1 MPTSAVGSKAIDT
14 AHAGPVRASQGAAR
28 AIKPA
33 LTRQASAG
41 FTLIELLVVIAII
54 AIGTAAVSLSLRDS
68 AQTVLERDA
77 ERLAALFESARAR
90 SRASGMPVQ
99 WHPVS
104 IQNTS
109 AVVDSKGQQ
118 TGQLTGQITAFV
130 FEGLPPQTL
139 PTHWLSPSVY
149 VAPNTWVVLGPDPII
164 GPQSVTLQLNDLNI
178 SVSTDG
184 LKPFA
189 VKRGGL

>member
-14 AHAGPVRASQGAAR
+14 AHAGPVKTSQGVVR
-28 AIKPA
+28 AVKPA
-33 LTRQASAG
+33 LTWQASAG

-118 TGQLTGQITAFV
+118 TGQLTAQITSSV

-139 PTHWLSPSVY
+139 PNHWLSPAIF
-149 VAPNTWVVLGPDPII
+149 VAPNTLVVLGPDPII
-164 GPQSVTLQLNDLNI
+164 GPQSVTLQLNDLKI

>member
-1 MPTSAVGSKAIDT
+1 MPTSAVGNKAIDT
-14 AHAGPVRASQGAAR
+14 AHAGPVKASQGAAR

-33 LTRQASAG
+33 FTWRASAG

-104 IQNTS
+104 SQNTS
-109 AVVDSKGQQ
+109 AVVDSKDQQ

>member
-1 MPTSAVGSKAIDT
+1 MPISAAGNKAIDT
-14 AHAGPVRASQGAAR
+14 VHAGPVKASQGVAR
-28 AIKPA
+28 AVKPA
-33 LTRQASAG
+33 LTWQASAG

-104 IQNTS
+104 IQNSS
-109 AVVDSKGQQ
+109 AVVDAKGQV

>member
-1 MPTSAVGSKAIDT
+1 MFKII
-14 AHAGPVRASQGAAR
+14 R
-28 AIKPA
+28 K
-33 LTRQASAG
+33 G

-104 IQNTS
+104 GQTTS
-109 AVVDSKGQQ
+109 AVVDSKGQV
-118 TGQLTGQITAFV
+118 TAFV
-130 FEGLPPQTL
+130 FEGLPSQSL
-139 PTHWLSPSVY
+139 PTHWLSPAIF
-149 VAPNTWVVLGPDPII
+149 VAPNTRVVLGPDPII
-164 GPQSVTLQLNDLNI
+164 GPQSVTLQMNDLQI

>member
-1 MPTSAVGSKAIDT
+1 
-14 AHAGPVRASQGAAR
+14 
-28 AIKPA
+28 
-33 LTRQASAG
+33 
-41 FTLIELLVVIAII
+41 
-54 AIGTAAVSLSLRDS
+54 
-68 AQTVLERDA
+68 LERDA

-104 IQNTS
+104 SQNSS
-109 AVVDSKGQQ
+109 AVVDSKGKVTDQV
-118 TGQLTGQITAFV
+118 TAFV
-130 FEGLPPQTL
+130 FEGLPPRSL
-139 PTHWLSPSVY
+139 PTHWLSPSVN

>member
-1 MPTSAVGSKAIDT
+1 MPTSAAGNKAIDT
-14 AHAGPVRASQGAAR
+14 AHVGPVKTSQGVAR
-28 AIKPA
+28 AVKPA
-33 LTRQASAG
+33 LTWQASAG

-104 IQNTS
+104 NQNTS
-109 AVVDSKGQQ
+109 AVVDAKGQVN
-118 TGQLTGQITAFV
+118 GQVTAFV
-130 FEGLPPQTL
+130 FEGLPPQSL
-139 PTHWLSPSVY
+139 PTHWLSPSVN

-164 GPQSVTLQLNDLNI
+164 GPQSVTLQMNDLQI

-189 VKRGGL
+189 VKRGGP

>member
-1 MPTSAVGSKAIDT
+1 MPTSAVGNKAIDT
-14 AHAGPVRASQGAAR
+14 AHAGPVKASQGVAR
-28 AIKPA
+28 AVKPA

-54 AIGTAAVSLSLRDS
+54 AIGTAAVSLSLSDS

-104 IQNTS
+104 SQNSS
-109 AVVDSKGQQ
+109 AVVDSKGKVTDQV
-118 TGQLTGQITAFV
+118 TAFV
-130 FEGLPPQTL
+130 FEGLPPRSL
-139 PTHWLSPSVY
+139 PTHWLSPSVN

>member
-1 MPTSAVGSKAIDT
+1 LKALHGS
-14 AHAGPVRASQGAAR
+14 AR
-28 AIKPA
+28 AA
-33 LTRQASAG
+33 QARHAWQRSAG

-99 WHPVS
+99 WHPGTAQNKESLAATDVANVANVPDGKVS
-104 IQNTS
+104 
-109 AVVDSKGQQ
+109 
-118 TGQLTGQITAFV
+118 AFV
-130 FEGLPPQTL
+130 FEGLPPHVL
-139 PTHWLSPSVY
+139 PTQWLSPNIF
-149 VAPNTWVVLGPDPII
+149 VAPDTWVVLGPDPII
-164 GPQSVTLQLNDLNI
+164 GPQSVTLQMNDLQI
-178 SVSTDG
+178 SISTDG